1 MEFSIFI
8 KKRVGIG
15 LLAGIVIFFSYPE
28 TSHAQAQKKV
38 TQTTLNNQVYISA
51 FAPVSYNQDT
61 VYYTIQIC
69 TMEHVVKDHFLQ
81 EYSKIKVIRMGD
93 LYRYIYSQYQSLS
106 KAREDLIRVRKIYP
120 DAFIREYRHGQLGLA
135 IDMNTEQLRIKH
147 RDL

>member
-15 LLAGIVIFFSYPE
+15 LLAGIVIFFSYPQ
-28 TSHAQAQKKV
+28 TSYAQPQKKV
-38 TQTTLNNQVYISA
+38 IRATLNNQIYISA
-51 FAPVSYNQDT
+51 FAPVAYNQDT

-69 TMEHVVKDHFLQ
+69 TMEHVVKDHLLQ
-81 EYSKIKVIRMGD
+81 GYSKIKVIRMGD

-106 KAREDLIRVRKIYP
+106 KAREDLARVRKIYP
-120 DAFIREYRHGQLGLA
+120 DAFIREYRYGQLGLA

-147 RDL
+147 